1 MVLYLTNSTNRRN
14 IMNEKAKR
22 ALDILIEGNKNFVN
36 GKSCANNRDVNAL
49 IANKNGQSPIACI
62 VTCSDSRVVPEL
74 IFDKGIGDLFVVRG
88 AGAVIGPNILESVEY
103 AVDHLKVPLV
113 VVMSHDDC
121 GVMKAAKS
129 SYPEEPS
136 VFKLLIKSV
145 YEIIDNKT
153 KCYNELARDYTLV
166 KKRKLL
172 KRSEILRKAY
182 AKGELEI
189 VRAYFKFDTGE
200 IVILD

>member
-1 MVLYLTNSTNRRN
+1 MVLYLTNSTNR
-14 IMNEKAKR
+14 IS
-22 ALDILIEGNKNFVN
+22 
-36 GKSCANNRDVNAL
+36 GKSDAKNRDVNAL

>member
-1 MVLYLTNSTNRRN
+1 
-14 IMNEKAKR
+14 MNEKARR

-36 GKSCANNRDVNAL
+36 GKTEAKNRDVNSL
-49 IANKNGQSPIACI
+49 KSCMHGQSPVACI

-121 GVMKAAKS
+121 GVMKEAKH

-145 YEIIDNKT
+145 YEIIDNET

-182 AKGELEI
+182 AEGRLEI
-189 VRAYFKFDTGE
+189 IRAYFKFGTGE
-200 IVILD
+200 VTILD

>member
-36 GKSCANNRDVNAL
+36 GKSDAKNRDVNAL

-88 AGAVIGPNILESVEY
+88 AGAV
-103 AVDHLKVPLV
+103 
-113 VVMSHDDC
+113 
-121 GVMKAAKS
+121 
-129 SYPEEPS
+129 EERRR
-136 VFKLLIKSV
+136 
-145 YEIIDNKT
+145 T
-153 KCYNELARDYTLV
+153 
-166 KKRKLL
+166 
-172 KRSEILRKAY
+172 
-182 AKGELEI
+182 
-189 VRAYFKFDTGE
+189 
-200 IVILD
+200 